1 MIAQFVYTIKNQY
14 QPDTIVVA
22 KLVGGANGIID
33 QSQIQYILDNLDA
46 TFVSST
52 ASVTSP
58 NTIQAKIEIQLSADF
73 VSMYPTAD
81 DRNVM
86 LKGLF
91 QGIIS
96 TGLPCVGIIES
107 IFYV

>member
-14 QPDTIVVA
+14 QADSVVID
-22 KLVGGANGIID
+22 KLVGGNGIIN
-33 QSQIQYILDNLDA
+33 QPQIQYIIDNLDA
-46 TFVSST
+46 TFVSSI
-52 ASVTSP
+52 AAITSP
-58 NTIQAKIEIQLSADF
+58 GTIDAKIEILLSADF
-73 VSMYPTAD
+73 VSMYPTPE

-96 TGLPCVGIIES
+96 TGLPCVGIIET
-107 IFYV
+107 IIYV